1 MSVLRCRVRE
11 CVHAAVGLAA
21 YWLCVDAVGAT
32 PALPIPCSPGACGPG
47 GASKFVTAG
56 AATAVATQSA
66 LTINQTSNSAIL
78 NWSSFNI
85 GQGNSVSFK
94 QPNSSSIALNRINQA
109 SPSQIFGQLSANGQ
123 IYLINMNGFLF
134 GSKSSI
140 NVGSLLVSSLPL
152 ALSDSDFAKG
162 ILAPL
167 QDAHAVLAAT
177 VGNTQFD
184 PLAPGGRI
192 NVLDANGNPVLDASG
207 KPTLVQVVVQPGAQI
222 TAAPQGRLLLAGQQ
236 VTNGGS
242 LTAPDGQ
249 VILAAGRQVYLQ
261 ADSDPSVRGL
271 IVEVDEGGTAW
282 NQLTGTLSAPRGNI
296 TMVGLAVNQ
305 DGRISA
311 TTSVSANGS
320 IRLEAA
326 DTHLFGGTGTT
337 ARVASTHG
345 GQLTIGRESQM
356 QILPELSSSASAVE
370 AQTQAPSSITLLG
383 EQVILKGGSITA
395 PSGDLTVIAAA
406 NPSIAA
412 ADPSAGVGNSHDTN
426 ARLRI
431 DPGTSIDLSGSS
443 ATLPVTANLITA
455 QLRANELA
463 DDPAQRNGALHGQT
477 VYVDLRSPP
486 PPSLANV
493 SSEIAAVPHTVAERT
508 ETGGQAIFQSEG
520 DLVFA
525 KGASLDV
532 SGGATTY
539 TGAVMQ
545 TSYLIGANGQLYP
558 IATAN
563 PSLSYVGVLNPTVTQ
578 TYNSWGV
585 KEILPTPG
593 LSAFQPG
600 YVQGAA
606 AGSVQFAAPA
616 MVLQGALSGSAQ
628 NGVYQRTPATAVTGG
643 TLTLGLPGG
652 VGTSAASIIDFL
664 LPGIRFA
671 AIPAPVVVADNAVL
685 PGPQILELP
694 TSYLTSSGFTSTHI
708 YSNSDVTLPPSLPLA
723 LRPGSTLS
731 ITAARI
737 DLSSSITDPGGIL
750 SFQNVLN
757 VGSDGSPPVRPGVYV
772 DDNVTLD
779 VRGLWTNDA
788 LQPNVL
794 ALSQTWQNGGN
805 ISLGI
810 QSQGALLSL
819 GSNDDLRASGGAWIN
834 SKGAVTAGSGGSIAL
849 NAGAIGA
856 ALDTGSN
863 LSLDAFGVNGAAG
876 GTFSL
881 TAPRIE
887 MSGGTGGGNWTGA
900 QQVDDTLKPG
910 GVIQVFSNLFSDYGF
925 QYLNLTA
932 SGLVVPDAPTPNLL
946 TVDPGTAI
954 DASVGSLLLSSS
966 AYQHASAQ
974 TLDGI
979 AAIGALPAFARPAAK
994 VSFAALPPAI
1004 GKNPITD
1011 LLGTTSTGDVFVGR
1025 GASITTDAGGAISL
1039 TSLNSI
1045 EVDGAL
1051 KAPGGAVTLQIAAP
1065 GLYESGFLSHQRIEL
1080 GSTGSIDVSG
1090 LFLPQPSSLGLSL
1103 GKVSAGGSV
1112 AFVAARGAVVTDL
1125 GSSINA
1131 AGSSAQQDILQENGT
1146 YRREVSSTAG
1156 GAITVESGE
1165 AISLL
1170 GNLAAS
1176 AGSPGT
1182 LGSAAG
1188 GSLNVALSRSAIWW
1202 AVPTAVDAIG
1212 TFNTVPFQLQVV
1224 PSGDG
1229 LPVSPTYSNQAVLG
1243 AGRLAAS
1250 GIDALTLES
1259 GDLVQFSGAVSLKL
1273 GRSLVIDSPAI
1284 GTYFGAQASV
1294 SAPYVELGY
1303 SVVSTPHTP
1312 AASGGTGSIG
1322 FSGSEIDVA
1331 GTVVFQG
1338 TSNVRMTSAGDL
1350 VLRGA
1355 NGSGIDA
1362 LTGGLTVNGNLGLNA
1377 ARIYPVTATQ
1387 FRINVPSDPLLG
1399 VPGALT
1405 FGQTGTNPGAPLS
1418 AGGYLR
1424 VTTDTL
1430 LSTGT
1435 LYAPFGTITLE
1446 ASKGLTLGNQS
1457 LTSVSGAGLTIP
1469 FGQTQLG
1476 QWQYNLGPNRQ
1487 IITAVPNRLVSLTA
1501 PAETLTHAATI
1512 DLRGGGELSAFQW
1525 VPGTGGTMDALAAG
1539 VTPGLYAVLPST
1551 LGQSGPR
1558 DPVYSA
1564 AGGIAPNA
1572 SVYIGPGSALPPGFY
1587 PLLPARYALIPGAFL
1602 IQSQPQVQNPTAVT
1616 KLPNGTPVV
1625 GGYFSFGSTGLHQTP
1640 GTMGFAIYP
1649 GSYGNQLAEYNLTS
1663 ASTYF
1668 SAAATAAAAP
1678 RPPLPADAG
1687 TLALHVA
1694 DSLDIAGMVR
1704 TAAAKGGL
1712 SAPISIS
1719 ANDLIVGEV
1728 LGPVP
1733 ADAVRVSG
1741 AVLSSWQ
1748 PGSLLL
1754 GGSASADGG
1763 MIDVASNT
1771 VTIGSGTTL
1780 TADQIVLVANG
1791 SVDVQRGATL
1801 QSTSAASGTAPAALP
1816 AQQSITLSSP
1826 SGGTPGLLAVSDLN
1840 WLIPSRAG
1848 GGSASGAATVAVDA
1862 GATVASRGSLSFDA
1876 LGGVTLN
1883 GTETGKGS
1891 EWSLGSSSI
1900 AFVPAGVQADA
1911 LSLDPGLVAQ
1921 LNGAATVRLAST
1933 GAIDLVAPTVLGV
1946 GPSGNPTLQS
1956 LTLAASSLNNLTGAA
1971 GPSVSQFGAHTVT
1984 LQGSGAPSSV
1994 VSDGPG
2000 GSTLS
2005 LTAGTLTVGP
2015 NTLSVDGFASTT
2027 ITASGAVIGRGIGGL
2042 NIGGDLKIASA
2053 ELSAGGAATTNAATA
2068 VTSLSSSTTIS
2079 ATGAVTLAAS
2089 GGSASG
2095 LPAQLGGELTVSGA
2109 SLDIGGKVAARAGL
2123 LNLSSTGTVTV
2134 EKGASLSTA
2143 GAVVGIGNQTAGT
2156 PGGRIS
2162 ITAGGDLVLNS
2173 GANLDVAG
2181 AGSHA
2186 AGAVVLASR
2195 GSSSIASS
2203 LTGNT
2208 AAGGAGGSF
2217 SLDAASLMTPLTEL
2231 ASSLGSGGF
2240 NDVVGVRVRTG
2251 DLTLSGGGSLAANAI
2266 TLTAD
2271 TGSVDIAGQVSA
2283 ESGALRGA
2291 LSLFGGR
2298 GVELSAGGALH
2309 ADGAGAAG
2317 RGGTIEIGTGE
2328 LVADQT
2334 GSFSAYSAGNILL
2347 DAGSTIS
2354 ALGAAG
2360 SGTLLLRA
2368 PALVGSNDVAIQSI
2382 ASNVSA
2388 VGQII
2393 IEAVMPFN
2401 TATFSSASSPS
2412 AADFQQ
2418 VQHTVADYMAF
2429 AQPAISARLGS
2440 HLGAPLVIE
2449 PGVEIIAQA
2458 QGPLNLPALDLAP
2471 TATGSNWR
2479 FNGAPADL
2487 TVRAVGDISVAGN
2500 ISDGFDTATLGGVL
2514 QPILMAQRSS
2524 SIRLVAG
2531 ADFSSANPLDVF
2543 TGGSGSLAVGPGALI
2558 RTGTGDLDLVAAKDI
2573 VIGSNSGA
2581 YTAGTIAIAPGGND
2595 QTPYIDVPTF
2605 SGTANGYGIQV
2616 PRTGY
2621 LFSFPTAGGNLVAR
2635 AGEDIVGTTPAE
2647 PGVPKWQL
2655 REGGGINNNGDPVLP
2670 MWGVNLAAYNW
2681 NFGTLGGGDVTLA
2694 AGRDATTVTVAA
2706 ANSLL
2711 PQFGGAQQYVTGG
2724 GLTLTAGRDIG
2735 SAQVLLAD
2743 GLGTVAAGGALTPVL
2758 PTSTPGQNV
2767 GSALYLQKSSFD
2779 VTARLGIAVDGVFN
2793 PTALIQGSGVPRL
2806 ASSFLSYGDN
2816 SSLSLQSVAGDIV
2829 IGGGG
2834 IEARTL
2840 LLGQSLTSA
2849 QGGVGD
2855 FVLPPSLTIQALGG
2869 NIAFGTGLAGGAASV
2884 LYPSVSGQLDLLAA
2898 HNISNAF
2905 LVMSDAAPGT
2915 FSTVNTPTAATRI
2928 DTVPFF
2934 GAVHTGDPNPAL
2946 VTAGGSV
2953 EALNLSIPKS
2963 AVIYAGKDIAD
2974 LTYQGQ
2980 NLKAS
2985 DQTLLTAGRD
2995 IVDSIDAIGET
3006 VNVGGPGDFDLFAG
3020 RNVTLGFSNGLT
3032 TSGNLLNPNL
3042 PTSQGANISVLTGLG
3057 TQPDIAAFLTQIIA
3071 RSSTYQSRLI
3081 NYVGTLQGSP
3091 ALSFSQAEAAFQ
3103 ALPLE
3108 QQLPLVEPVFFNELL
3123 LSGRAANTTPKVGF
3137 SEGYA
3142 AIDALYPGGR
3152 AGYAG
3157 DSKDYSGNL
3166 SLSFSRI
3173 YTTSGGNIS
3182 LLVPGG
3188 SIDVGLA
3195 NAPAGLAIKPPSQLG
3210 IVTQGPGNI
3219 DIYSRGDVNVNASRI
3234 FTLDGGNILIWSNE
3248 GSIDAGKGA
3257 KSSVSAPPPTILIKS
3272 DGTVSLN
3279 FAGSAAGSGIRTIQV
3294 DPNVVPGNVDLIAPV
3309 GTVNAGDAGIG
3320 SAGNI
3325 NIAAASVIGVS
3336 NINFG
3341 GTATGVPAEVSAAG
3355 AALSG
3360 ASAAAS
3366 GASNAA
3372 TSTVASNAA
3381 EKEAAAPLSES
3392 ALSWLDVFVTGLGDE
3407 NCKPDDIDCLKRQKT
3422 AVH

>member
-1 MSVLRCRVRE
+1 MSVLRCRIRE
-11 CVHAAVGLAA
+11 SVHAVLGLTA
-21 YWLCVDAVGAT
+21 YWLCVDAFGAA
-32 PALPIPCSPGACGPG
+32 PAALPIPCSPGACGPG
-47 GASKFVTAG
+47 GAAKFVTSG
-56 AATAVATQSA
+56 AATAVATQKA
-66 LTINQTSNSAIL
+66 LTVNQTSNSAIL

-85 GQGNSVSFK
+85 GQDNSVTFK
-94 QPNSSSIALNRINQA
+94 QPNSNSIALNRINQS
-109 SPSQIFGQLSANGQ
+109 SPSQIFGNLSANGQ
-123 IYLINMNGFLF
+123 IYLINLNGFLF
-134 GSKSSI
+134 GSKSTI
-140 NVGSLLVSSLPL
+140 NVGGLLVSSLPL

-167 QDAHAVLAAT
+167 QDAHPVLAAT
-177 VGNTQFD
+177 VGNTEFD

-207 KPTLVQVVVQPGAQI
+207 KPMLVQVVVQPGAQI
-222 TAAPQGRLLLAGQQ
+222 TAASKGRLLLAGQQ
-236 VTNGGS
+236 VSNGGS

-249 VILAAGRQVYLQ
+249 VILAAGRQVFLQ

-311 TTSVSANGS
+311 STSVSANGS

-326 DTHLFGGTGTT
+326 DTHLIGGTGTAT
-337 ARVASTHG
+337 TVISTHG
-345 GQLTIGRESQM
+345 GELTIGPDSQM
-356 QILPELSSSASAVE
+356 QILPETSSSASAVD
-370 AQTQAPSSITLLG
+370 AQTQLPSSVTLLG

-395 PSGDLTVIAAA
+395 PGGDLTAIAAA
-406 NPSIAA
+406 NPSAA
-412 ADPSAGVGNSHDTN
+412 AGDPAGIGSSDTT

-443 ATLPVTANLITA
+443 ATLPVTANLVSA

-508 ETGGQAIFQSEG
+508 ETGGKAVFESAG

-563 PSLSYVGVLNPTVTQ
+563 PNLSYVGVLNPTVTQ

-585 KEILPTPG
+585 KEVLPTPG

-606 AGSVQFAAPA
+606 AGSVQFAAPT

-628 NGVYQRTPATAVTGG
+628 NGVYQRTPATAVAGG

-652 VGTSAASIIDFL
+652 AGASATSIIDFL
-664 LPGIRFA
+664 SPGVRFSA
-671 AIPAPVVVADNAVL
+671 NPTPVVVADDASL
-685 PGPQILELP
+685 PGPQTLQLP
-694 TSYLTSSGFTSTHI
+694 ISYLTNSGFTNTQI
-708 YSNSDVTLPPSLPLA
+708 YSNYDVTLPASLPLTLA
-723 LRPGSTLS
+723 AGSNLS

-737 DLSSSITDPGGIL
+737 ELASSITDPGGTL

-757 VGSDGSPPVRPGVYV
+757 VGSNGPAAVRPGVYV

-794 ALSQTWQNGGN
+794 GLAQTWQNGGN

-810 QSQGALLSL
+810 QSPGALLSL
-819 GSNDDLRASGGAWIN
+819 GTNDDLRASGGAWMN
-834 SKGAVTAGSGGSIAL
+834 SKGSVTAGTGGSIAL
-849 NAGAIGA
+849 NAGAIGG
-856 ALDTGSN
+856 ALDVGSN

-887 MSGGTGGGNWTGA
+887 VRSGKGAANWTVA
-900 QQVDDTLKPG
+900 QQVDDTVKPG
-910 GVIQVFSNLFSDYGF
+910 GVMQVFSNLFSDYGF

-932 SGLVVPDAPTPNLL
+932 SGLVAPEATTTNVL

-954 DASVGSLLLSSS
+954 DASVGSLLLSPG
-966 AYQHASAQ
+966 AYQRASAK
-974 TLDGI
+974 TLDGV
-979 AAIGALPAFARPAAK
+979 ATFGVLPTFARPAAQL
-994 VSFAALPPAI
+994 SFAALPP
-1004 GKNPITD
+1004 KNGSNPGTD
-1011 LLGTTSTGDVFVGR
+1011 VLGTTSTGDVFVGR
-1025 GASITTDAGGAISL
+1025 GASITTGAGGAISFS
-1039 TSLNSI
+1039 SLNSI

-1051 KAPGGAVTLQIAAP
+1051 KAPGGSVTLQIGAP
-1065 GLYESGFLSHQRIEL
+1065 GVYESGFLADQRIEL

-1090 LFLPQPSSLGLSL
+1090 TFLPQPSSLGLSL
-1103 GKVSAGGSV
+1103 GKISAGGSI

-1125 GSSINA
+1125 GSSI
-1131 AGSSAQQDILQENGT
+1131 SATGTSAPLDLLQENGT

-1156 GAITVESGE
+1156 GSITVESGE

-1170 GNLAAS
+1170 GDLK
-1176 AGSPGT
+1176 AGAGAPGT

-1188 GSLNVALSRSAIWW
+1188 GSLSVALSRSDIWW
-1202 AVPTAVDAIG
+1202 APVTNADAIG
-1212 TFNTVPFQLQVV
+1212 TFNTVPLQLQIV
-1224 PSGDG
+1224 PSGNG
-1229 LPVSPTYSNQAVLG
+1229 LPVSPSYSNQAVLG

-1273 GRSLVIDSPAI
+1273 GRSLVINAPAI

-1294 SAPYVELGY
+1294 SAPYLELGY

-1312 AASGGTGSIG
+1312 AASGGTGSIA

-1331 GTVVFQG
+1331 GSVVFQG
-1338 TSNVRMTSAGDL
+1338 TSNIKMTSAGDL

-1355 NGSGIDA
+1355 SGSGIDA
-1362 LTGGLTVNGNLGLNA
+1362 LTGGLSVEGNLALNA
-1377 ARIYPVTATQ
+1377 ARIYPVTATHFQ
-1387 FRINVPSDPLLG
+1387 INAAADPLLD

-1405 FGQTGTNPGAPLS
+1405 IGQTGTNPGTPLS
-1418 AGGYLR
+1418 AGGSLGI
-1424 VTTDTL
+1424 TTDTL
-1430 LSTGT
+1430 VSTGT
-1435 LYAPFGTITLE
+1435 LYAPFGTITLD
-1446 ASKGLTLGNQS
+1446 ASKSLTLGDQS

-1469 FGQTQLG
+1469 FGETQLG
-1476 QWQYNLGPNRQ
+1476 QWQYYLGPNQQ
-1487 IITAVPNRLVSLTA
+1487 IISTIPNRLVSLTA
-1501 PAETLTHAATI
+1501 SAETLTHAATI
-1512 DLRGGGELSAFQW
+1512 DLRGGGDLSAFEW
-1525 VPGTGGTMDALAAG
+1525 VPGTGGTKDALAPG
-1539 VTPGLYAVLPST
+1539 VTPGLYAILPST
-1551 LGQSGPR
+1551 LGQAAPR
-1558 DPVYSA
+1558 DPLYSA
-1564 AGGIAPNA
+1564 ANGNAQNA
-1572 SVYIGPGSALPPGFY
+1572 SVYIGPGSALAPGYY
-1587 PLLPARYALIPGAFL
+1587 PLLPARYALVPGAYL
-1602 IQSQPQVQNPTAVT
+1602 IQAEPQVQNPIAVT
-1616 KLPNGTPVV
+1616 KLPDGTPVV
-1625 GGYFSFGSTGLHQTP
+1625 GGFFSFGSTGLHQTP
-1640 GTMGFAIYP
+1640 GSIGFAVYP
-1649 GSYGNQLAEYNLTS
+1649 GSYGSQLAEYNVTS
-1663 ASTYF
+1663 ASKYF
-1668 SAAATAAAAP
+1668 TAAAAAAGAP

-1687 TLALHVA
+1687 TLALHVG
-1694 DSLDIAGMVR
+1694 DSLDVAGLVR

-1719 ANDLIVGEV
+1719 ANDLIVGDIS
-1728 LGPVP
+1728 GAVP
-1733 ADAVRVSG
+1733 ADAVRISG

-1754 GGSASADGG
+1754 GGSTSIDGG
-1763 MIDVASNT
+1763 TIDVAANT
-1771 VTIGSGTTL
+1771 VSIGAGTTL

-1801 QSTSAASGTAPAALP
+1801 QTTSAASGTALAALP
-1816 AQQSITLSSP
+1816 AQQSITLSSE
-1826 SGGTPGLLAVSDLN
+1826 SGGTAGLLAVSDLN
-1840 WLIPSRAG
+1840 WLIPTRAAG
-1848 GGSASGAATVAVDA
+1848 ASAPGAATVAVEA

-1876 LGGVTLN
+1876 LGGVTLK

-1900 AFVPAGVQADA
+1900 AFVPTGAQADA
-1911 LSLDPGLVAQ
+1911 LSVNPGLVAQ
-1921 LNGAATVRLAST
+1921 LNGAAAVRLAST
-1933 GAIDLVAPTVLGV
+1933 GAIDLMAPTALGV
-1946 GPSGNPTLQS
+1946 DSKGTLTLQS
-1956 LTLAASSLNNLTGAA
+1956 LTLAASSLNNLTSAA
-1971 GPSVSQFGAHTVT
+1971 GSAGPTASRFGAKTVI
-1984 LQGSGAPSSV
+1984 LEGSGAPSSAAAG
-1994 VSDGPG
+1994 GPV
-2000 GSTLS
+2000 GSTLA
-2005 LTAGTLTVGP
+2005 LTAETLTVGP
-2015 NTLSVDGFASTT
+2015 NTLNVDGFASTN
-2027 ITASGAVIGRGIGGL
+2027 ITASGAVIGRGNGGL
-2042 NIGGDLKIASA
+2042 NVGGDLKIASA
-2053 ELSAGGAATTNAATA
+2053 ELTAGAATTNAATGA
-2068 VTSLSSSTTIS
+2068 TSLPSSTTIS
-2079 ATGAVTLAAS
+2079 AQGAVTLAAS
-2089 GGSASG
+2089 GGSAAG
-2095 LPAQLGGELTVSGA
+2095 LPKQLGGELTVSGA
-2109 SLDIGGKVAARAGL
+2109 SLDIGGRVAAQAGL
-2123 LNLSSTGTVTV
+2123 LNLISTGNVTV
-2134 EKGASLSTA
+2134 EKGASLSAA

-2162 ITAGGDLVLNS
+2162 ITAGGDLALNS

-2181 AGSHA
+2181 AGSSSG
-2186 AGAVVLASR
+2186 GAVVLTAR
-2195 GSSSIASS
+2195 GGANIAST
-2203 LTGNT
+2203 LTGNA
-2208 AAGGAGGSF
+2208 AAGVLGGSF
-2217 SLDAASLMTPLTEL
+2217 SLDAGSLATPLATL
-2231 ASSLGSGGF
+2231 AGSLTRGGF
-2240 NDVVGVRVRTG
+2240 DDVVGVRVRKG
-2251 DLTLSGGGSLAANAI
+2251 DLTLSSGSSLAANAI

-2271 TGSVDIAGQVSA
+2271 TGRLDIAGQLSA

-2291 LSLFGGR
+2291 LSLFGGT
-2298 GVELSAGGALH
+2298 GVELSADGALH
-2309 ADGAGAAG
+2309 ADGAGKAG

-2334 GSFSAYSAGNILL
+2334 GSLNAYGAGTILL
-2347 DAGSTIS
+2347 DAGSSIS
-2354 ALGAAG
+2354 ALGAAAK
-2360 SGTLLLRA
+2360 GTLLLRA
-2368 PALVGSNDVAIQSI
+2368 PALMGSNDVAIQSI
-2382 ASNVSA
+2382 GSNTSG

-2393 IEAVMPFN
+2393 IEPVMPFN
-2401 TATFSSASSPS
+2401 TSAFSSASSPS

-2418 VQHTVADYMAF
+2418 VEQTVSNYMSL
-2429 AQPAISARLGS
+2429 AQPTISARLGS
-2440 HLGAPLVIE
+2440 HLGAPLMIE
-2449 PGVEIIAQA
+2449 PGVEIIAQ
-2458 QGPLNLPALDLAP
+2458 GSLNLPALDLAP

-2479 FNGAPADL
+2479 FNGVPADL
-2487 TVRAVGDISVAGN
+2487 TIRAAGDISVSHS
-2500 ISDGFDTATLGGVL
+2500 ISDGFDTATLAGAQ
-2514 QPILMAQRSS
+2514 QPILMTQASS

-2531 ADFSSANPLDVF
+2531 ADFSSANPLDVIA
-2543 TGGSGSLAVGPGALI
+2543 GGSGTIAVGPGALI
-2558 RTGTGDLDLVAAKDI
+2558 RTGTGDLDLVAAKD
-2573 VIGSNSGA
+2573 VVMGSGAGA
-2581 YTAGTIAIAPGGND
+2581 YTAGTVAIAPGGND
-2595 QTPYIDVPTF
+2595 QTPYVDVPTF
-2605 SGTANGYGIQV
+2605 SGVATPYGIQI
-2616 PRTGY
+2616 PRTAY
-2621 LFSFPTAGGNLVAR
+2621 LFSFPTAGGNLVVR
-2635 AGEDIVGTTPAE
+2635 AGEDIVGTEPSQ
-2647 PGVPKWQL
+2647 PGVPNWEV
-2655 REGGGINNNGDPVLP
+2655 REGGGNNNNGDPVLA

-2694 AGRDATTVTVAA
+2694 AGRDATSVTVAA

-2735 SAQVLLAD
+2735 SAQVFLAD
-2743 GLGTVAAGGALTPVL
+2743 GLGTIAAGGALSAVT
-2758 PTSTPGQNV
+2758 PTSTPGQNL
-2767 GSALYLQKSSFD
+2767 GSALYMQTSSID

-2793 PTALIQGSGVPRL
+2793 PTALVQVGGVQRL
-2806 ASSFLSYGDN
+2806 ANSFLSYGDT
-2816 SSLSLQSVAGDIV
+2816 SSLSLQAVAGDIL
-2829 IGGGG
+2829 IGAAGT
-2834 IEARTL
+2834 EARTL
-2840 LLGQSLTSA
+2840 LLGQGLTSA

-2855 FVLPPSLTIQALGG
+2855 FVLPPSLTVQALGG
-2869 NIAFGTGLAGGAASV
+2869 NIAFGSGLANGAASI
-2884 LYPSVSGQLDLLAA
+2884 LYPSASGQLDLLAA
-2898 HNISNAF
+2898 QNISNAF
-2905 LVMSDAAPGT
+2905 LLMSDAAPGT
-2915 FSTVNTPTAATRI
+2915 FSTVDTPTAATR
-2928 DTVPFF
+2928 VENAAFF
-2934 GAVHTGDPNPAL
+2934 GAIHAGDASPAM
-2946 VTAGGSV
+2946 VTAGGSL
-2953 EALNLSIPKS
+2953 ETLNLSIPKP
-2963 AVIYAGKDIAD
+2963 AVLYAGEDIAD

-2985 DQTLLTAGRD
+2985 DHTLFTAGRD
-2995 IVDSIDAIGET
+2995 IVDSIAAIGET
-3006 VNVGGPGDFDLFAG
+3006 MNVGGPGDFDLFAG

-3042 PTSQGANISVLTGLG
+3042 PTSQGADISVLTGLG
-3057 TQPDIAAFLTQIIA
+3057 TQPDVATFLAKIISP
-3071 RSSTYQSRLI
+3071 SSAYQAQLI
-3081 NYVGTLQGSP
+3081 SYVKTLQGSA
-3091 ALSFSQAEAAFQ
+3091 ALPFTLAEAAFK
-3103 ALPLE
+3103 ALPLD

-3152 AGYAG
+3152 TGYAG
-3157 DSKDYSGNL
+3157 EARDYSGNL

-3173 YTTSGGNIS
+3173 YTTSGGDIS

-3188 SIDVGLA
+3188 TIDVGLA
-3195 NAPAGLAIKPPSQLG
+3195 NPPANVGTKPPSDLG

-3219 DIYSRGDVNVNASRI
+3219 NIYTRGDVNVNASRI
-3234 FTLDGGNILIWSNE
+3234 FTLDGGNIMIWSNE

-3257 KSSVSAPPPTILIKS
+3257 KSSVSAPPPTVLIKS

-3294 DPNVVPGNVDLIAPV
+3294 DPSVAPGNVDLIAPV

-3341 GTATGVPAEVSAAG
+3341 GTATGVPAEVSSAG

-3372 TSTVASNAA
+3372 TSTVAGNAA
-3381 EKEAAAPLSES
+3381 EKEAAAPMSEA
-3392 ALSWLDVFVTGLGDE
+3392 ALSWLDVFVTGLGEE